1 MKFIRN
7 SGQQWTCHQLK
18 RPKSEWGFISY
29 LLPEHA
35 FVLSPIYNFTS
46 KEILLCTYYIVPSS
60 VVSTLLM
67 IIVPSIGKCFFFH
80 KRSSDKIYNLKLYH
94 LLNVTLHSKANVC
107 NIGTLIRFYMQ
118 MRVEKKDK
126 AFAYR
131 FYRPLTEQCI
141 LTKATLCRD

>member
-1 MKFIRN
+1 M
-7 SGQQWTCHQLK
+7 
-18 RPKSEWGFISY
+18 Y
-29 LLPEHA
+29 LLHNTQ
-35 FVLSPIYNFTS
+35 LSRFYTVNDYSPLYRQM
-46 KEILLCTYYIVPSS
+46 L
-60 VVSTLLM
+60 
-67 IIVPSIGKCFFFH
+67 FFH